1 MNKPN
6 CFLVGGVRSGTTS
19 LFEYLGQHPQVF
31 APAVKGIDFF
41 GEYPNDGYPKFFGNL
56 KKYLALY
63 KKAKNE
69 KILLDASHYF
79 HVQKAPENIKKFNP
93 SSKIVIILR
102 NPLEIIQSQVN
113 NGHMGIR
120 GNAKKALS
128 QKNEGKRLLIENLKF
143 SRNIKNYIWVF
154 GEENVYITLLDD
166 WKKNPEKEYKKLCNF
181 LELREYKLINF
192 KVYSPSSEPR
202 KNGINKL
209 LTFCP
214 LSIRIFLKEN
224 LSVNF
229 VKKIKRILNKCSFK
243 EMIKKKPLPL
253 EIKEKLRQEYKN
265 EILKTSKLIN
275 RDLSFWLE

>member
-41 GEYPNDGYPKFFGNL
+41 GEYPNAGYPKFFGNL

-154 GEENVYITLLDD
+154 GEENVYITNNFK
-166 WKKNPEKEYKKLCNF
+166 KKNISYFFYFLRGIRNFNYFFLKNKRKNHGTKFIIQIFFRNLFKHCNF
-181 LELREYKLINF
+181 LG
-192 KVYSPSSEPR
+192 V
-202 KNGINKL
+202 
-209 LTFCP
+209 
-214 LSIRIFLKEN
+214 FLFN
-224 LSVNF
+224 YF
-229 VKKIKRILNKCSFK
+229 F
-243 EMIKKKPLPL
+243 
-253 EIKEKLRQEYKN
+253 
-265 EILKTSKLIN
+265 
-275 RDLSFWLE
+275 